1 VNGTTF
7 NFQPR
12 LMGFLCEKGTYIFC
26 NFANPVC
33 RKIPANFIGLPI
45 ASVNQVQTNELL
57 RAFLSGADGVL
68 IAGCEACRDQSGQ
81 QQYEVR
87 FSEIKHVLDN
97 CGIDS
102 ERLRLEWIS
111 AEEEE
116 KFLRV
121 IHEMIERLR
130 NKPALRLV
138 AGLGQKVP
146 YCG

>member
-1 VNGTTF
+1 
-7 NFQPR
+7 
-12 LMGFLCEKGTYIFC
+12 MGFLCEKGAYILC
-26 NFANPVC
+26 DFANPVC
-33 RKIPANFIGLPI
+33 RKLPANFIGLPI
-45 ASVNQVQTNELL
+45 VSVNQVQTKELL

-68 IAGCEACRDQSGQ
+68 IAGCEACRDQSSQGQ
-81 QQYEVR
+81 FEAH
-87 FSEIKHVLDN
+87 FSEIKQVLDN

-121 IHEMIERLR
+121 VHEMIELLR
-130 NKPALRLV
+130 NKPALRLA
-138 AGLGQKVP
+138 AGLGKNVP